1 MSSVRK
7 GKVLKLLSAV
17 LSTAIV
23 FCSAAFLSAPA
34 VYAEGDYASVGDR
47 YFHTD
52 TAGATVESFLNKAPL
67 KFPSYRGVLTEMT
80 VPEGTENASLMFNAV
95 VAPSERLILTYD
107 INGKDA
113 SGNTLPVADM
123 VVTTYSAVS
132 DPTKQFSIV
141 QVNRDNRTWI
151 TVSLTDDV
159 YYSEGFSYLNGTE
172 QKTIGLQDG
181 VTVND
186 IGYTVWSAG
195 EYNWGAIYGGEF
207 QWFLTAEGE
216 LKMNDSTVIVN
227 LLSDEW
233 LAESRTNLAGSVY
246 ESMYTEEY
254 TQSVIDALNG
264 ADGALVTI
272 DYYGLKD
279 TRAAINI
286 RQING
291 QWLTDDGNKPINVSA
306 NTTGYVLPKT
316 DTLYIG
322 ETYKPSE
329 LFTRYSIYR
338 DAEGTDISYNTGF
351 RGTDVWADA
360 GGVWFDFG
368 YMRDTRDAEFTLT
381 EEGEYKIIIN
391 TADGAEFAGPGR
403 YWSTEQI
410 FTFKV
415 EYPVKAD
422 FEVNGEIAESIGG
435 VAGAKITLPA
445 APAFEGVA
453 FVGWLSDG
461 KLYGAGAEYTL
472 GESAVFKAVFIDFTY
487 DGTAS
492 VRLGEP
498 YGIRFVA
505 KFDKATID
513 ALDECGV
520 TYTFG
525 TMITSDGSSKSVD
538 IVCDRAKLYSE
549 DGEYYNFNAVLVNIR
564 EENLTRIY
572 HANPYL
578 KITYADG
585 QTAIVN
591 ATVEDTSG
599 RSYAGVITA
608 AYNDVQP
615 EQGGDYQYAVEK
627 DGVTVYAPCSAESY
641 AIIAR
646 LYASLPQQSE

>member
-23 FCSAAFLSAPA
+23 FCAAAFLSAPA

-181 VTVND
+181 VKVND

-286 RQING
+286 RQVNG

-306 NTTGYVLPKT
+306 KTTGYVLPVT

-351 RGTDVWADA
+351 RGTDVWNV

-391 TADGAEFAGPGR
+391 TADGAEFAVPGR
-403 YWSTEQI
+403 YWSTDQI

-445 APAFEGVA
+445 APASEGVT
-453 FVGWLSDG
+453 FIGWLSGG

-525 TMITSDGSSKSVD
+525 TMITSEGSSKSVD

>member
-1 MSSVRK
+1 M
-7 GKVLKLLSAV
+7 
-17 LSTAIV
+17 
-23 FCSAAFLSAPA
+23 
-34 VYAEGDYASVGDR
+34 
-47 YFHTD
+47 
-52 TAGATVESFLNKAPL
+52 
-67 KFPSYRGVLTEMT
+67 
-80 VPEGTENASLMFNAV
+80 
-95 VAPSERLILTYD
+95 
-107 INGKDA
+107 
-113 SGNTLPVADM
+113 
-123 VVTTYSAVS
+123 
-132 DPTKQFSIV
+132 
-141 QVNRDNRTWI
+141 W
-151 TVSLTDDV
+151 
-159 YYSEGFSYLNGTE
+159 
-172 QKTIGLQDG
+172 
-181 VTVND
+181 
-186 IGYTVWSAG
+186 
-195 EYNWGAIYGGEF
+195 
-207 QWFLTAEGE
+207 
-216 LKMNDSTVIVN
+216 
-227 LLSDEW
+227 
-233 LAESRTNLAGSVY
+233 
-246 ESMYTEEY
+246 
-254 TQSVIDALNG
+254 
-264 ADGALVTI
+264 
-272 DYYGLKD
+272 
-279 TRAAINI
+279 
-286 RQING
+286 
-291 QWLTDDGNKPINVSA
+291 NV
-306 NTTGYVLPKT
+306 
-316 DTLYIG
+316 
-322 ETYKPSE
+322 
-329 LFTRYSIYR
+329 
-338 DAEGTDISYNTGF
+338 
-351 RGTDVWADA
+351 

-368 YMRDTRDAEFTLT
+368 HARTTRDAEFTLT

-391 TADGAEFAGPGR
+391 TADGAEFAVPGR
-403 YWSTEQI
+403 YWSTEQV

-445 APAFEGVA
+445 APASEGVA
-453 FVGWLSDG
+453 FVGWLSGG

-525 TMITSDGSSKSVD
+525 TMITSEGSSKSVD

-641 AIIAR
+641 AIIAK

>member
-23 FCSAAFLSAPA
+23 FCAAAFLSAPA

-52 TAGATVESFLNKAPL
+52 TAGASVESFLNKAPNL
-67 KFPSYRGVLTEMT
+67 VDSYRGVLTEMT
-80 VPEGTENASLMFNAV
+80 VPEGTENASMMFNATV
-95 VAPSERLILTYD
+95 KPSEKLIISYD
-107 INGKDA
+107 WNEKSADDKIM
-113 SGNTLPVADM
+113 PVADC
-123 VVTTYSAVS
+123 VVTTFSAVA
-132 DPTKQFSIV
+132 DPSKQVSLV
-141 QVNRDNRTWI
+141 QVNRGNRTWI
-151 TVSLTDDV
+151 TAALTDDLYFDGGYAYV
-159 YYSEGFSYLNGTE
+159 GGTQSPAIGRRDNGTYD
-172 QKTIGLQDG
+172 Q
-181 VTVND
+181 N
-186 IGYTVWSAG
+186 GYTVWSAG
-195 EYNWGAIYGGEF
+195 EYKWGAIYGGEF
-207 QWFLTAEGE
+207 QLYLTSAGD
-216 LKMNDSTVIVN
+216 LRVNDSTLIAN
-227 LLSDEW
+227 LLDEDW
-233 LAESRTNLAGSVY
+233 LNASKANLAGSKY
-246 ESMYTEEY
+246 EERYT
-254 TQSVIDALNG
+254 
-264 ADGALVTI
+264 ADYVNSILAAFNEKNGALVTI

-291 QWLTDDGNKPINVSA
+291 QWLTDNGNVPINVSA
-306 NTTGYVLPKT
+306 NTTGYVLPVT

-351 RGTDVWADA
+351 RGTDVWSGA

-368 YMRDTRDAEFTLT
+368 YMRDTQDAEFTLT

-641 AIIAR
+641 AIIAK